1 MPWVRIDDRF
11 ATHPKV
17 VASGPLAMAMQVAAL
32 CYCNRELTDGFVP
45 RAVARTL
52 LDWQI
57 EDKQGDIYVIGV
69 SRSYYGQDVECQWV
83 IDILVECGMWTAEQ
97 GGYRIHDYLDYQPS
111 REQVLAERENNA
123 RRQSAWR
130 NRDKPSTNTMS
141 NADSNAVTDGA
152 TNGSVT
158 GAPVPVP
165 VPITN
170 PERVSK
176 RESANAP
183 KLAIKKA
190 TRLPDD
196 FAVTPEMFAWS
207 SEIGMSSLQTLDET
221 ARFKDYYLAVP
232 GQKGLKLDW
241 VSTWRNWIRR
251 SKEMNANGSPV
262 PLRGRRE
269 RPGEL
274 TIDDLKRM
282 GGMTE

>member
-176 RESANAP
+176 RGGANAP
-183 KLAIKKA
+183 APKRA
-190 TRLPDD
+190 TRLSED
-196 FAVTPEMFAWS
+196 FSPTDEMLAWAIAEGFDEPRVL
-207 SEIGMSSLQTLDET
+207 SETE
-221 ARFKDYYLAVP
+221 RFRDHYSAAP
-232 GQKGLKLDW
+232 GEKGRKLDW
-241 VSTWRNWIRR
+241 VATWRNWIRR
-251 SKEMNANGSPV
+251 SVEFAPRNGTSPN
-262 PLRGRRE
+262 GRRE

-274 TIDDLKRM
+274 SIDDLKRM